1 MANPKNESQVMAR
14 LRHELL
20 TALYVSLPVPLTK
33 DQLLVKC
40 ETPFLCRDK
49 DWYHQAVA
57 DQLKVLATADLVRNL
72 YGGFTLTEK
81 GKRDRQQ
88 AARFFNNAPPPEAA

>member
-20 TALYVSLPVPLTK
+20 TALYDSLPVPMSK
-33 DQLLVKC
+33 EQLLTEC
-40 ETPFLCRDK
+40 QTPFLCRDS
-49 DWYHQAVA
+49 DWYHQAVN
-57 DQLKVLATADLVRNL
+57 DQMKVLDTAGLVRPM
-72 YGGFTLTEK
+72 YGGYTLTEK

-88 AARFFNNAPPPEAA
+88 AARFFGKQPPPDAA